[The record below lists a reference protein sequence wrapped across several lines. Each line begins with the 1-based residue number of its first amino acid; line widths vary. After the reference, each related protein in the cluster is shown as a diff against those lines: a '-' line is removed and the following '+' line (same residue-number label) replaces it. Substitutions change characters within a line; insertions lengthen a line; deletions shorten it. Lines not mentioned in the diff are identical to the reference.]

1 MSVGGPASGGSMIG
15 GRAGSNDEMRRAA
28 RRSSVM
34 LTFRSISMRGLNH
47 LAGFAKEKDKK
58 DDDQEQPTNLVYG
71 KSLEEV
77 MALQMVLL
85 LFSPLLASSFSS
97 FSSVHPPPPVIDS
110 GLAHAVINS
119 HLQISHPDEKIPI
132 ILKTLT
138 KAIIDTQGNSSTRD
152 NQTKPNQSDQ
162 PHHVSSCV

>member
-1 MSVGGPASGGSMIG
+1 MSVGGPAGAGSMIG

-47 LAGFAKEKDKK
+47 LTGFAKEKDRKE
-58 DDDQEQPTNLVYG
+58 DDQEQPTNLVYG

-85 LFSPLLASSFSS
+85 LVSLLLLFLLFVPFPPSLTLASLTPPSIRIRRFLTPTKRYPSFS
-97 FSSVHPPPPVIDS
+97 
-110 GLAHAVINS
+110 
-119 HLQISHPDEKIPI
+119 
-132 ILKTLT
+132 
-138 KAIIDTQGNSSTRD
+138 RR
-152 NQTKPNQSDQ
+152 
-162 PHHVSSCV
+162 